1 MEEIWKDIPNFI
13 GLYQTS
19 NWGRIKSFQKGKE
32 RILKLF
38 KDKDGY
44 MHIKLC
50 KDGKIKYFSVHRLVY
65 ETFVGSIPDG
75 MQVNHINEVK
85 TDNFVFVN
93 SDGSV
98 DLQKSNLNIMTPK
111 ENVNWGTGIKRNAE
125 NHFQAVL
132 QLTYPEGK
140 FIKEWSSMTEAS
152 KNGYNIVCI
161 SNCCNGISKHHKGYM
176 WIKKNERRFTF

>member
-13 GLYQTS
+13 GLYQAS
-19 NWGRIKSFQKGKE
+19 NYGRIKSFQKGKE
-32 RILKLF
+32 SILKLF

-65 ETFVGSIPDG
+65 EAFNGVIPEG
-75 MQVNHINEVK
+75 MQVNHINEIK
-85 TDNFVFVN
+85 TDNRPE
-93 SDGSV
+93 
-98 DLQKSNLNIMTPK
+98 NLNLMTPK

-125 NHFQAVL
+125 NHFQSVL

-140 FIKEWSSMTEAS
+140 FIKEWESMTEAGR
-152 KNGYNIVCI
+152 NGYNIVCI
-161 SNCCNGISKHHKGYM
+161 SNCCRGISKYHKGYI
-176 WIKKNERRFTF
+176 WIKKNECRFTF